1 MHSLVSP
8 SAPETDARTAR
19 RPSPDAALARD
30 DLCER
35 RSRRPA
41 RRSERARERARV
53 LGAIA
58 RVVASPV
65 FDAASKI
72 GRVACRARC
81 LFSRDSR
88 VAGARP
94 SNRARPSRC
103 LDADPLFSP
112 PPVSICTA
120 LQRGVRH
127 RALPRVRAP
136 ALPLGHA
143 RPGWRDLRRAVHR
156 HLLGGR
162 RQGAQ
167 RAALVPRL
175 QHQRAPE
182 DPRAHRGARHG
193 LRGGEALRRY
203 VPERI
208 FRNRAEGPPFAL
220 FVFFPLRVT
229 SVGPP
234 LARPIS
240 CERGRSVSCFVLT
253 ISTPRKKNRHRA
265 RLGEALVPRRLLRPP
280 QVRGH
285 HLRRGSLQ
293 AEDRRAQA
301 RPPRDGR
308 HARHRRAGDQE
319 RRGRARGAPL
329 RRQLNRE
336 TYYFGISAC

>member
-19 RPSPDAALARD
+19 RPSPDAALGRD

-220 FVFFPLRVT
+220 FVFLFASRPSVLRSRV
-229 SVGPP
+229 
-234 LARPIS
+234 
-240 CERGRSVSCFVLT
+240 RSRASAEEVFRVSVLT
-253 ISTPRKKNRHRA
+253 FSTHPEKKTVQSSTRRSARTPAATSTPSSSRTPPPT
-265 RLGEALVPRRLLRPP
+265 RL
-280 QVRGH
+280 
-285 HLRRGSLQ
+285 S
-293 AEDRRAQA
+293 
-301 RPPRDGR
+301 
-308 HARHRRAGDQE
+308 
-319 RRGRARGAPL
+319 
-329 RRQLNRE
+329 
-336 TYYFGISAC
+336 SS